1 MDFEKIAE
9 DPSPIESSMP
19 NLILDSVSKTFD
31 GVRAVDDLSLEILPG
46 EIYGLLG
53 PNGAGKTTTI
63 RTILGIFAPDS
74 GTVQFGESGEAPEKD
89 RIGYLPEERGLY
101 PKMKVLELLRFLGE
115 IKSLSRKDA
124 VGQAES
130 WLERFDL
137 QDWRTRPLERLSKG
151 MQQKVQF
158 IATIMH
164 DPDLLI
170 LDEPFSG
177 LDPINMGILKDIMLE
192 LKSKE
197 KVLIFSTHQM
207 EEAERLCDRICLI
220 NKGRRVLEGSVR
232 DVKAQYSNDRVTLS
246 FEGQD
251 TFLDDRDLVQ
261 KYDNYGNYVEV
272 ELKPGREPQELLERA
287 MKMATVQRF
296 EVSEPSLR
304 DIFISEVGG
313 DASEVLSDA

>member
-1 MDFEKIAE
+1 
-9 DPSPIESSMP
+9 
-19 NLILDSVSKTFD
+19 
-31 GVRAVDDLSLEILPG
+31 
-46 EIYGLLG
+46 
-53 PNGAGKTTTI
+53 
-63 RTILGIFAPDS
+63 
-74 GTVQFGESGEAPEKD
+74 
-89 RIGYLPEERGLY
+89 
-101 PKMKVLELLRFLGE
+101 
-115 IKSLSRKDA
+115 
-124 VGQAES
+124 
-130 WLERFDL
+130 
-137 QDWRTRPLERLSKG
+137 
-151 MQQKVQF
+151 
-158 IATIMH
+158 
-164 DPDLLI
+164 
-170 LDEPFSG
+170 
-177 LDPINMGILKDIMLE
+177 MGILKDIMLE